1 MESSR
6 REEGIGKGSEDRKSV
21 TDGVIGWTAC
31 SRSPYRVSLSN
42 ERARVGNIFFRPLEL
57 ASVGRSDR
65 SIGNEAII
73 TRNVVVQ

>member
-42 ERARVGNIFFRPLEL
+42 ERVGNIFFRPLEL
-57 ASVGRSDR
+57 VSVGRSDR

>member
-42 ERARVGNIFFRPLEL
+42 ERVGNIFFRPLEL